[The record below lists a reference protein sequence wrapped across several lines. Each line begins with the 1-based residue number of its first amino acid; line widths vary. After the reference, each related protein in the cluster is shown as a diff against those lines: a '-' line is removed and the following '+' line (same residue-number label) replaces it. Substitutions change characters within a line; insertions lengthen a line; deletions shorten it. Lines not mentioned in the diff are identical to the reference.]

1 MTQLQ
6 ESDSE
11 LDQNT
16 YSKWNWTESDF
27 LVVDDIN
34 PGVPDEANLMQAGDL
49 SRLIGLQHG
58 ERNRKVISQ
67 CSIACIVG

>member
-34 PGVPDEANLMQAGDL
+34 PGVPDEANLIQAGDL

-58 ERNRKVISQ
+58 ERKRKVISQ